1 MGRPGR
7 ALAVG
12 AQGGGGRLYEKA
24 LGCPA
29 ERWAAPASAPVLVGP
44 RACGGSG
51 FGHGEGPRGS
61 ALSSVCVC
69 VHVSLR
75 RRVRW
80 AVGLTAARVGG
91 PPPSRPVCWIRSE
104 WCLPPGKMG
113 CGFATPARWAEAAA
127 HWPDGAPCHSGWRVK
142 CPLVAASPPA
152 SCAGTT
158 VTRLRTACTFPDPH
172 LCFSR
177 SGPRPRPDRAPAAH
191 GRAFQ
196 PLVSRCVCEALLSVF
211 SRSGF
216 HRTADCVL
224 FPRAAPST
232 LCGFP
237 PGRPGARPL
246 RGVPDASRDSVQHCG
261 PAHLGCRRVP
271 HHSGCDRFF
280 QQGERGNKSKPV

>member
-1 MGRPGR
+1 MTR
-7 ALAVG
+7 
-12 AQGGGGRLYEKA
+12 EH
-24 LGCPA
+24 C
-29 ERWAAPASAPVLVGP
+29 
-44 RACGGSG
+44 
-51 FGHGEGPRGS
+51 
-61 ALSSVCVC
+61 
-69 VHVSLR
+69 
-75 RRVRW
+75 
-80 AVGLTAARVGG
+80 
-91 PPPSRPVCWIRSE
+91 
-104 WCLPPGKMG
+104 
-113 CGFATPARWAEAAA
+113 
-127 HWPDGAPCHSGWRVK
+127 
-142 CPLVAASPPA
+142 ASPPA

-196 PLVSRCVCEALLSVF
+196 PLVSRWVCEALLSVF

-271 HHSGCDRFF
+271 TIQVVTGSFSRVNVEIKANLYEKAVFSSLNVDR
-280 QQGERGNKSKPV
+280 GLELGASPLCPSSRCRAH